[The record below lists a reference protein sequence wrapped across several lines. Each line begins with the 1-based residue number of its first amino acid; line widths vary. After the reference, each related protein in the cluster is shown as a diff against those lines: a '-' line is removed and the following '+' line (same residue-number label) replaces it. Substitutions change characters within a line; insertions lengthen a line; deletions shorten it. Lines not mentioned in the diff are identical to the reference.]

1 MSVNLHKQFVG
12 GQVELR
18 LFKNRFRAYAWLMAK
33 TGSNKPVSA
42 AQEKHGT
49 AVGLKD
55 QVGGLMNTTLALRR
69 ELHKWPEIGNTL
81 PKTREQVLTA
91 LEGLPLD
98 IKLHET
104 TSGIA
109 AMLTGDKPGPTVM
122 LRGDM
127 DALPMPEDTGLDF
140 ASRTD
145 GCMHACGHDTHTS
158 MLVSAAKL
166 LSDRRSEIPGRVLF
180 MFQPGEEGY
189 HGAKFMLEEGLL
201 DVSKNKDGSESPI
214 TAAYALHITASMPAG
229 TIGTRSGPLMASS
242 DVLSIKI
249 TGKGGHASEPFR
261 TLDPIPVACEIVQSL
276 QMMIT
281 RRIETFDPAVV
292 TITKLVAGTTTNVIP
307 ESALIEGTIRAVS
320 EKTRNKVHDSIRRV
334 AEGIAA
340 AYEMQAT
347 VEIRIGYPVTVNDAP
362 SSDFALEVAESIL
375 GEGKAVR
382 MPAPIMGAEDFS
394 YVLNK
399 IPGAMVF
406 IGGTPEGK
414 NPATAAPN
422 HSNRVMFEESAMAH
436 GVALYAGLALRTL
449 GVTLN

>member
-1 MSVNLHKQFVG
+1 
-12 GQVELR
+12 
-18 LFKNRFRAYAWLMAK
+18 MAK
-33 TGSNKPVSA
+33 SSSNKPVSA
-42 AQEKHGT
+42 AQEKHGV

-55 QVGGLMNTTLALRR
+55 QVNGLMDTTVALRR
-69 ELHKWPEIGNTL
+69 DLHKWPEIGNTL
-81 PKTREQVLTA
+81 PKTREQVLSA

-98 IKLHET
+98 ITLHAT

-109 AMLTGDKPGPTVM
+109 ALLTGDKPGPTVM

-140 ASRTD
+140 ASKTEN
-145 GCMHACGHDTHTS
+145 CMHACGHDTHTS

-166 LSDRRSEIPGRVLF
+166 LSERKNEIPGRVLF
-180 MFQPGEEGY
+180 MFQPGEEGH
-189 HGAKFMLEEGLL
+189 HGAKFMLDEGLL
-201 DVSKNKDGSESPI
+201 DVPKHRDGSASPI
-214 TAAYALHITASMPAG
+214 TSAYALHITSSLPAG
-229 TIGTRSGPLMASS
+229 TVGTRSGPLMASS

-249 TGKGGHASEPFR
+249 MGKGGHASEPFR
-261 TLDPIPVACEIVQSL
+261 TLDPIPVACEIVQAL

-292 TITKLVAGTTTNVIP
+292 TITKLIAGTTTNVIP

-340 AYEMQAT
+340 ANEMEAT
-347 VEIRIGYPVTVNDAP
+347 VEIRIGYPVTVNDSP
-362 SSDFALEVAESIL
+362 SVDFALGIAESLL
-375 GEGKAVR
+375 GEGNAVR
-382 MPAPIMGAEDFS
+382 MPSPVMGAEDFS

-406 IGGTPEGK
+406 LGGTPNGV

-422 HSNRVMFEESAMAH
+422 HSNRVMFEESAMCH
-436 GVALYAGLALRTL
+436 GVALYAGLALRSL